1 MAAPFAPGTFGIF
14 PGFSH
19 GFFLWYKGR
28 PDPECSSGAEE
39 QGAPCPSPQ
48 VPAAELQGTHRDQRR
63 RGGAWRMP
71 PGSWQDLVMSTG
83 KPSRGAQNRTREPA
97 IALLALVY
105 VFPMLS
111 CSDGRNN
118 KPGVRTSAFSYL
130 GDHWHLVISLI
141 LTFLFRKT
149 GLWQLPNP
157 FPRILTFMRYKV
169 LEGLP
174 WWPSG

>member
-19 GFFLWYKGR
+19 GFFLRYKGR
-28 PDPECSSGAEE
+28 PDPECGSGAEE
-39 QGAPCPSPQ
+39 QGAQCPSPR
-48 VPAAELQGTHRDQRR
+48 VPAAELQGTHGDQRR
-63 RGGAWRMP
+63 RGGAWRMS
-71 PGSWQDLVMSTG
+71 PGSWKDLLMSTG

-105 VFPMLS
+105 LFPMLS

-118 KPGVRTSAFSYL
+118 KLGVRTSAFSYL

-149 GLWQLPNP
+149 GLW
-157 FPRILTFMRYKV
+157 
-169 LEGLP
+169 
-174 WWPSG
+174 